1 MNISN
6 VASKYG
12 TRMEEERFNGEVLLK
27 KSIAQGEKVLSIL
40 GNGKGEDVESYGKI
54 KTEDVE
60 SYEK

>member
-40 GNGKGEDVESYGKI
+40 GNGKGYMEGCKG
-54 KTEDVE
+54 
-60 SYEK
+60 

>member
-1 MNISN
+1 VGLGNIKSMNISN

-40 GNGKGEDVESYGKI
+40 GNGKGYMEGCKG
-54 KTEDVE
+54 
-60 SYEK
+60 